1 VTSHPARNDNRS
13 EAGAPSGQA
22 MDRILAPRSPWPRRV
37 LLAIAA
43 LAGASALLFFR
54 HRAAE
59 PSLIV
64 EGSQITL
71 GRVTRGEFDDFIQ
84 VRGPLEPLETVFVD
98 TASGGQVE
106 AIRVED
112 GARVEKGQLLLELS
126 NSQLQLDHISR
137 EAEITEQLNNLR
149 GLELAQEQN
158 RLVHERETVE
168 VEYQIR
174 RLTRQIGR
182 AQQLVDEGLAARS
195 DLDDMSDELSYH
207 QQRQKVQADTWA
219 AAERLQKQQVVQQR
233 AASRQLERNLA
244 IARENL
250 ASLDVVAP
258 ASGQLSGFNL
268 EVGQSL
274 APGERM
280 AQIDDPDHFKV
291 VADIDEF
298 YLSRVTTGQKAE
310 MPLGG
315 SSYALQVS
323 KIRPQVQDGRFQV
336 DLVFT
341 GRTPPDVRRG
351 QSAEVRLELGQPSP
365 ALLIP
370 NAAFYNDTGG
380 AWVFVVSSDHRRA
393 TRRVV
398 RLGRRNPRSIEVLD
412 GLTDGEEI
420 VTSPYTNFLDTP
432 RLDLTR

>member
-1 VTSHPARNDNRS
+1 VALHQTRNDNRP

-22 MDRILAPRSPWPRRV
+22 MDRSIEPRSPWPRRV

-59 PSLIV
+59 PSLAV

-84 VRGPLEPLETVFVD
+84 VRGPVTPLKTIFVD

-106 AIRVED
+106 SIRVED
-112 GARVEKGQLLLELS
+112 GARVEKGQLLVKLS

-149 GLELAQEQN
+149 GLELAEEQS

-168 VEYQIR
+168 VQYQIQ

-182 AQQLVDEGLAARS
+182 AQQLVDEGLAPRS
-195 DLDDMSDELSYH
+195 DLDDMKDELGYH
-207 QQRQKVQADTWA
+207 QQRQKVQAYTWA

-233 AASRQLERNLA
+233 AASQQLERNLA
-244 IARENL
+244 IARQNL

-274 APGERM
+274 APRERM

-298 YLSRVTTGQKAE
+298 YLSRVTTGQKAQ

-315 SSYALQVS
+315 SSYPLQVS
-323 KIRPQVQDGRFQV
+323 KIRPLVENGRFQV
-336 DLVFT
+336 ELVFT
-341 GRTPPDVRRG
+341 GKTPPDVRRG
-351 QSAEVRLELGQPSP
+351 QTAEVRLQLGQPRP
-365 ALLIP
+365 ALLVP

-393 TRRVV
+393 ARRVV

-432 RLDLTR
+432 RLDLTH